1 MAGYCTLVL
10 YFHLPA
16 AHENPAAHSCN
27 TYPAILPSHSSN
39 IYIGY
44 RIILCNDLISLG
56 IVFGLLL
63 LLLLLVLLA
72 ILCFCKL
79 RFITLA
85 RSGPEPAILD
95 WSGYCEDR

>member
-10 YFHLPA
+10 YFHSPA
-16 AHENPAAHSCN
+16 AHENTAAHLWN
-27 TYPAILPSHSSN
+27 TYSAILPSYPSN

-56 IVFGLLL
+56 IVLGLLLLLL

-79 RFITLA
+79 RFITL
-85 RSGPEPAILD
+85 
-95 WSGYCEDR
+95 GYTISSSVMTHC